1 MYVVWTYL
9 FVEYPRLSFNY
20 KRILVKCNQL
30 AELSTSD
37 LGLRSGRA
45 TRGGDSLCPPH
56 YIVNETTLIVNFR
69 QPRDYSR
76 RRQPLSAIHSVIRLL
91 LSIYIY
97 LNAHTI
103 YECTHYILS
112 ISVTIYTQCLSIRDW
127 LPKFSDCSCDWQM
140 DKTQAESRAGSNI
153 SPAAHDRCSDDE
165 GSESGDLSGTSSEK
179 QRPLDTRA
187 QLREA
192 TQEEA
197 SKALHDFSWIDLTE
211 PDPKYNGAAMP
222 NKRLAPIWKD
232 EQGNEMASLFGRG
245 CLKKIKRSELPM
257 GTRVIFSRFHYK
269 IKRHSAGEH
278 KLRVKRLKMWSIR
291 S

>member
-1 MYVVWTYL
+1 M
-9 FVEYPRLSFNY
+9 
-20 KRILVKCNQL
+20 
-30 AELSTSD
+30 
-37 LGLRSGRA
+37 
-45 TRGGDSLCPPH
+45 
-56 YIVNETTLIVNFR
+56 
-69 QPRDYSR
+69 
-76 RRQPLSAIHSVIRLL
+76 
-91 LSIYIY
+91 
-97 LNAHTI
+97 
-103 YECTHYILS
+103 
-112 ISVTIYTQCLSIRDW
+112 
-127 LPKFSDCSCDWQM
+127 
-140 DKTQAESRAGSNI
+140 
-153 SPAAHDRCSDDE
+153 
-165 GSESGDLSGTSSEK
+165 
-179 QRPLDTRA
+179 DTRA
-187 QLREA
+187 ELREA

-232 EQGNEMASLFGRG
+232 EQGNEMAGLFGRG